1 MLEIKKKITLCK
13 YTKIMYFKMKLFDKI
28 SFKVLENWK
37 ILKNTL
43 NLGSSKKA
51 ID

>member
-1 MLEIKKKITLCK
+1 MLEIKKNITLCK
-13 YTKIMYFKMKLFDKI
+13 YTKIMYFKMKFDKI

-43 NLGSSKKA
+43 NLGSSRKA